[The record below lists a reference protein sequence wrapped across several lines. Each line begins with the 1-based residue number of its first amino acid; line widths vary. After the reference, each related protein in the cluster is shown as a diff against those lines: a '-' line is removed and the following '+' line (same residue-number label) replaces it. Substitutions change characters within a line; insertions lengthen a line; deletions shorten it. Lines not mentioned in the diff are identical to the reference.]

1 MLFFYN
7 PGLIEPDTIR
17 TMGVSVKL
25 PNAFGMFGTG
35 LKYAIA
41 TILRGGGSITLYR
54 GAEQHNFTT
63 ESRPIRG
70 VDFDF
75 VLFDGEPI
83 GFTTA
88 LGKNWKAWMVL
99 RELGC
104 NARDEGGDFAAAI
117 EGRKLADF
125 QSVDQT
131 VFVVDWKDLDD
142 AYNQRGDLFL
152 EGEPIFESDKL
163 RILPGPSPHLFYRGV
178 RVFKLEKPAAYSYD
192 ILEEQMLTEDRT
204 LLGQW
209 SADSIIRDALLALDD
224 KTTLETALVAGG
236 NYYEDKLDFTST
248 WAVTPSRAFIDT
260 VVEARE
266 AGAPGLNASARK
278 VLQKH
283 MRKVAEEEYVGGGGY
298 RRIVSDAFGYAI
310 DVLDELGV
318 KFDDEQAFIHV
329 EELPNGVLSYVESG
343 RIYFLNRMLDMT
355 AREIALELLKRYV
368 DLQPDTYTAEQV
380 VALLGPLLIDQH
392 SGMKRAARLI
402 EEDEAPVEEPDV
414 LELTEPVA

>member
-25 PNAFGMFGTG
+25 PNSFGMFGTG

-41 TILRGGGSITLYR
+41 TILRGGGSISLYR
-54 GAEQHNFTT
+54 GAESHEFTT
-63 ESRPIRG
+63 ESREVRG

-75 VLFDGEPI
+75 VLFDGEAI

-104 NARDEGGDFAAAI
+104 NARDEGGDFASTT
-117 EGRKLADF
+117 EGRGLADF
-125 QSVDQT
+125 QSVGQT
-131 VFVVDWKDLDD
+131 VFAVDWKDLDD
-142 AYNQRGDLFL
+142 AYQQRGDLFL

-178 RVFKLEKPAAYSYD
+178 RVFKLEKPAAFSYD

-209 SADSIIRDALLALDD
+209 SADHIIRNALLTLDD
-224 KTTLETALVAGG
+224 KTTLEAALVSGDG
-236 NYYEDKLDFTST
+236 YHEGKLDFAEVAKWT
-248 WAVTPSRAFIDT
+248 TPSRAFLDT
-260 VVEARE
+260 VIEARE
-266 AGAPGLNASARK
+266 AGTHGLNPSARK
-278 VLQKH
+278 VLQQH
-283 MRKVAEEEYVGGGGY
+283 MRKVAEDEYVGGGGY
-298 RRIVSDAFGYAI
+298 KRIVSDAFSYAVE
-310 DVLDELGV
+310 VLEELGV
-318 KFDDEQAFIHV
+318 KFDDEQAFITI
-329 EELPNGVLSYVESG
+329 EELPGETLSMVESG
-343 RIYFLNRMLDMT
+343 RVYFVNRLLTLSVFD
-355 AREIALELLKRYV
+355 IALELLKRYV
-368 DLQPDTYTAEQV
+368 DLQPETYTAEQV

-392 SGMKRAARLI
+392 ERMKRDKKLL
-402 EEDEAPVEEPDV
+402 EEDAQGDT
-414 LELTEPVA
+414 LELTEDMVLA